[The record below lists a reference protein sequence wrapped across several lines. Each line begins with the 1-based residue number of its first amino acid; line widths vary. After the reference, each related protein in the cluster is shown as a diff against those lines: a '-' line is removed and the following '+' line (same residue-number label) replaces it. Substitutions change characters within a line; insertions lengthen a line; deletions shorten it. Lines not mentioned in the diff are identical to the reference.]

1 MSTAAPVRLEGMS
14 KTYPGQPSAAVDG
27 VSLEVDPASF
37 FSILGPSG
45 CGKTTLL
52 RIIAGFE
59 YPDEGR
65 VFIGDEDVTELSP
78 RDRDIAMVFQD
89 YALYPHM
96 TVAQNIGFNLRNSK
110 VPKREIETRVAETA
124 ETLHIT
130 ELLKKKPGH
139 LSGGEQQRVALGRAL
154 IRQPKV
160 FLLDEPL
167 SNLDLK
173 LREAM
178 RIELASLHREFG
190 ITTIYVTHDQAEAM
204 TLSTRLAVMSAGRLQ
219 QSGAPDAVYARPNN
233 TFVARFIGSP
243 SMSLFRV
250 QREGDRLR
258 GIEHPDASLPLPSS
272 IELAEGDTV
281 LAGVRPQDLTLTDG
295 VVSPGIPVEVSLTEH
310 LGRNNY
316 VVCTAR
322 GPSAFLYDEEETIQ
336 VETPPGVF
344 YDRGTEL
351 TLTAEPSGI
360 RIFSAEGAAT
370 EDGSGRAGGATD
382 SPDAGQAAASER
394 SSAE

>member
-1 MSTAAPVRLEGMS
+1 MSTAAPVRLEGVS
-14 KTYPGQPSAAVDG
+14 KTYPGQKVEAVAD
-27 VSLEVDPASF
+27 VSLEVEPASF

-59 YPDEGR
+59 YPDAGR
-65 VFIGDEDVTELSP
+65 VFIGEDDVTELSP

-96 TVAQNIGFNLRNSK
+96 TVAQNIGFNLSNAR
-110 VPKREIETRVAETA
+110 VGKREIRARVEETA
-124 ETLHIT
+124 ETLHIND
-130 ELLKKKPGH
+130 LLDKKPGH

-178 RIELASLHREFG
+178 RIELASLHRELG
-190 ITTIYVTHDQAEAM
+190 ITTVYVTHDQAEAM
-204 TLSTRLAVMSAGRLQ
+204 TLSTRLAVMSTGRLQ
-219 QSGAPDAVYARPNN
+219 QTGEPDAVYARPNN

-250 QREGDRLR
+250 QRDGDCLR
-258 GIEHPDASLPLPSS
+258 GVDHPDASLPLPTVD
-272 IELAEGDTV
+272 ELADGDTV
-281 LAGVRPQDLTLTDG
+281 LAGVRPHDLKLSESSI
-295 VVSPGIPVEVSLTEH
+295 SPGIPVEVSLTEH

-316 VVCTAR
+316 VVCRPR
-322 GPSAFLYDEEETIQ
+322 GSSGFLYDEEEAIQ

-344 YDRGTEL
+344 YDAGTEL

-360 RIFSAEGAAT
+360 RIFSDDGATIENGHA
-370 EDGSGRAGGATD
+370 AGGSAAD
-382 SPDAGQAAASER
+382 QSASQAASDAPP
-394 SSAE
+394 AE

>member
-1 MSTAAPVRLEGMS
+1 MTTAAPVRLEGVS
-14 KTYPGQPSAAVDG
+14 KTYPGQPTEAVAD
-27 VSLEVDPASF
+27 VSLEVEPASF

-65 VFIGDEDVTELSP
+65 VFIGDDDVTELSP

-96 TVAQNIGFNLRNSK
+96 SVAQNIGFNLRNAR
-110 VPKREIETRVAETA
+110 VPKREIETRVDETA
-124 ETLHIT
+124 ETLHIQD
-130 ELLKKKPGH
+130 LLKKKPGQ

-178 RIELASLHREFG
+178 RIELASLHRELG

-219 QSGAPDAVYARPNN
+219 QSGEPDAVYARPNN

-243 SMSLFRV
+243 SMSVFRM
-250 QREGDRLR
+250 QRQGDLLR
-258 GIEHPDASLPLPSS
+258 AIDHPDASLPVPSAAQLS
-272 IELAEGDTV
+272 EGSPV
-281 LAGVRPQDLTLTDG
+281 LAGVRAHDLRLSAG
-295 VVSPGIPVEVSLTEH
+295 ASSPGIPVEVSLTEH

-316 VVCTAR
+316 VVCTPR
-322 GPSAFLYDEEETIQ
+322 GSAEYLYDEAETIQ

-344 YDRGTEL
+344 YDPGTEL
-351 TLTAEPSGI
+351 TVTAEPDSI
-360 RIFSAEGAAT
+360 RVFSAEGAT
-370 EDGSGRAGGATD
+370 IGE
-382 SPDAGQAAASER
+382 EHC
-394 SSAE
+394 